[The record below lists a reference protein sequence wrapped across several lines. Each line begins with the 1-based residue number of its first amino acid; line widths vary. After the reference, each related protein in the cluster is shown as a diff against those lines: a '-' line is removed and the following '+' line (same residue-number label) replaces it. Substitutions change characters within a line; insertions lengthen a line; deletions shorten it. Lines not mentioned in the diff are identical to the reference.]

1 MQTSAEPEKP
11 IQDSKPPQPE
21 EKPATAPSES
31 GAPKDKASATAD
43 VVKKETII
51 DAASSS
57 EAAGAAAAE
66 GQEPPS
72 SEEAALPEFPKFAD
86 KFKRDK
92 PEQSPPPPQ
101 YGDDLVKYHHKK
113 ILHNRDKLQW
123 SVHLTNR
130 AGLAGRRFKLMC
142 MCIGFQPEL
151 KWFKNNEPIEYD
163 DHIVDMNDL
172 HRGAYG
178 CIWINDLCPSDA
190 GTYKCVAS
198 NGFEEIETVCKLT
211 VVDPG
216 TKSKECAPTFV
227 PHRTRGKC
235 LCIVCLIIFI
245 SFS

>member
-1 MQTSAEPEKP
+1 MQTSTEPEKP
-11 IQDSKPPQPE
+11 IQDSGPQPE
-21 EKPATAPSES
+21 DKPPTLPAEQS
-31 GAPKDKASATAD
+31 APKDQPEPPTTDTKKD
-43 VVKKETII
+43 VPEVVPP
-51 DAASSS
+51 AS
-57 EAAGAAAAE
+57 EATSTIASD

-72 SEEAALPEFPKFAD
+72 SDEAPQPGFPKFSE
-86 KFKRDK
+86 KFKKDR

-130 AGLAGRRFKLMC
+130 AGLTGRRFKLMC

-178 CIWINDLCPSDA
+178 CIWINDLCSSDA

-216 TKSKECAPTFV
+216 TKSKECAPSFV
-227 PHRTRGKC
+227 PHRTRGK
-235 LCIVCLIIFI
+235 
-245 SFS
+245 

>member
-1 MQTSAEPEKP
+1 MQTPAEPQKS
-11 IQDSKPPQPE
+11 IQEPAPPPQPV
-21 EKPATAPSES
+21 EKPVPVSTDI
-31 GAPKDKASATAD
+31 PKDQPATTTDVAKKDTPDATPAST
-43 VVKKETII
+43 ETTGE
-51 DAASSS
+51 AS
-57 EAAGAAAAE
+57 GE
-66 GQEPPS
+66 GQEPSS
-72 SEEAALPEFPKFAD
+72 SEEAAQPEFPKFAD

-178 CIWINDLCPSDA
+178 CIWINDLCSADA

-227 PHRTRGKC
+227 PHRTRGKRRYC
-235 LCIVCLIIFI
+235 LNI
-245 SFS
+245 